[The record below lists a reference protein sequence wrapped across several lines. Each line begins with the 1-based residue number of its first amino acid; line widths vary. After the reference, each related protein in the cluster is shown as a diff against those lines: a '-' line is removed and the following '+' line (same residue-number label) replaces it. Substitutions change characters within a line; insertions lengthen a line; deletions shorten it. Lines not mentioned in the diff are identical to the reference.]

1 MLINSFD
8 GQGVILDNSSD
19 TSNTKSNLSTS
30 IYINYILLYE
40 YSGEVKKNQKGSSSS
55 RNYRPEEVPC
65 DGAPVN
71 DVPRGRQQNR
81 VVHQGVHYWVQKL
94 LWRLKKQN
102 NCSAAFI

>member
-40 YSGEVKKNQKGSSSS
+40 YSGEVKKNQK
-55 RNYRPEEVPC
+55 VQ
-65 DGAPVN
+65 
-71 DVPRGRQQNR
+71 VPRGTTDLRRCLAMVRLSTMFPEVGSRTGSSIR
-81 VVHQGVHYWVQKL
+81 V
-94 LWRLKKQN
+94 
-102 NCSAAFI
+102 FIIGSRNSSGG